1 MPPVSPSAYGDDDL
15 TCLVLKQRLEQFQLW
30 LAAAFD
36 AGSSAESLVAA
47 RSDFIDRLLR
57 RLWTFYGFEDIPET
71 ALVAVGGY
79 GRGELHP
86 LSDIDVLVLS
96 QRRLTEQQSQRV
108 GEFITLL
115 WDLKLEVGHSVRTLE
130 ECLLEGL
137 ADLTVATNLIES
149 RMICGD
155 VALFLQMQKHIFSDG
170 FWPSPQFFHAKIN
183 EQQERHQRY
192 HGTSYNLE
200 PDIKSSPGGLRDIHT
215 LLWVARR
222 HFGATSL
229 DEMVGFG
236 FLTQAERNELNE
248 CQSFLWRIRF
258 ALHLVLP
265 RYDNRLLFDR
275 QLNVAQLLRYE
286 GEGNEPVERMMKDF
300 YRMTRRVSELNH
312 MLLQL
317 FDEAILALD
326 ATEKPRPLND
336 DFQLRGDLIDLRDET
351 LFIREPQAIMR
362 MFYLMVRNRE
372 IKGIYSTTVRQLR
385 HARRHLKQ
393 PLCTIPEAR
402 DLFMAILRH
411 PGAVSR
417 ALVPMHRHSVLWAY
431 MPQWGKIV
439 GQMQFDLFHAY
450 TVDEHTIRV
459 LQKLESFADAQTR
472 PRHPLCV
479 ELYPRL
485 PHPELLLLAALFHDI
500 AKGRGGD
507 HSILGAED
515 VVEFAELH
523 GLNSRETQLVAWLV
537 RCHLLMSVTA
547 QRRDIQDPTV
557 IQQFS
562 SEVQSETRLRYL
574 VCLTVADI
582 CATNET
588 LWNSWKQSLL
598 RELYFATE
606 KQLRRGMQNSP
617 DLRERVRHHRL
628 QALALLRMDNID
640 EEALHRIWSRCRA
653 DYFLHQ
659 PIGKDSKQ
667 EVGDGAGADDGRAL
681 PDGFV
686 VKGLMAHFRRHRLH
700 ALVQH
705 LHVTAKRDQSDDV
718 LGALAIGTAPQ
729 RPAEADGK
737 AFNAHAATT
746 GNPKVSELMHGNQD
760 TERNQKRHQVPKHA
774 DHHPSLSVIDGLK
787 HQQHQAGK
795 HRHRRGQAVD
805 TIQYAAVTG
814 NQMPAVL
821 DARFAFEHTFGQIA
835 QHRSQRGE
843 HRTGQQRGRHHVQW
857 RVAAEQPGNDRRRQQ
872 PADQPF
878 PGFTRRDL
886 RCQFMLAEQLAEHV
900 GTGIRAPHQ
909 QHHVQQPPGAGKRI
923 LLVAELA
930 QRQHAPKER
939 HDGQQAEQQAQR
951 ARIAPDRGRTGI
963 EQHQQQR
970 RQPPGQRQPQ
980 RAAYLR
986 HGLMVSGDTEH
997 HQRQQKTA
1005 QYRQPDALRTGGK
1018 TGQLAPLPGC

>member
-1 MPPVSPSAYGDDDL
+1 MPPASPSTYGNDEL
-15 TCLVLKQRLEQFQLW
+15 TCPVLKQRLEQFQLW

-36 AGSSAESLVAA
+36 AGASAESLVAA

-170 FWPSPQFFHAKIN
+170 FWPSPQFFHAKVN

-275 QLNVAQLLRYE
+275 QLSVAQLLRYE

-500 AKGRGGD
+500 AKGRGGG
-507 HSILGAED
+507 HSELGAVD
-515 VVEFAELH
+515 AQEFCDSH
-523 GLNSRETQLVAWLV
+523 GLAAEDAEIVVWLV
-537 RCHLLMSVTA
+537 RHHLVMSGVAQKKDISDPDVVAKFAAFVGDERHLTA
-547 QRRDIQDPTV
+547 
-557 IQQFS
+557 
-562 SEVQSETRLRYL
+562 LYL
-574 VCLTVADI
+574 FTVADI
-582 CATNET
+582 RGTSPKVWNTWKGKLLEDLYHLTQRLLESGGKAPVTQGIIQERQEET
-588 LWNSWKQSLL
+588 RRLL
-598 RELYFATE
+598 RYFGVMEDAE
-606 KQLRRGMQNSP
+606 KSLWSRLDTVYFLR
-617 DLRERVRHHRL
+617 H
-628 QALALLRMDNID
+628 AA
-640 EEALHRIWSRCRA
+640 EEIAWHTRALHYRV
-653 DYFLHQ
+653 
-659 PIGKDSKQ
+659 DSDVPVVKARLNPH
-667 EVGDGAGADDGRAL
+667 GDGIEVMVYSLDQRDLFARLVGFFGRSGYNIIDAKIHTTRHGYAL
-681 PDGFV
+681 DSFMLLDISG
-686 VKGLMAHFRRHRLH
+686 
-700 ALVQH
+700 
-705 LHVTAKRDQSDDV
+705 RDNDRDMIAYIEHEV
-718 LGALAIGTAPQ
+718 
-729 RPAEADGK
+729 
-737 AFNAHAATT
+737 
-746 GNPKVSELMHGNQD
+746 
-760 TERNQKRHQVPKHA
+760 TER
-774 DHHPSLSVIDGLK
+774 LK
-787 HQQHQAGK
+787 HQLAPEPPANGRISRQVK
-795 HRHRRGQAVD
+795 HFP
-805 TIQYAAVTG
+805 IEPAVTLQPDEKG
-814 NQMPAVL
+814 VYFVLSVSAADRPGLLYAV
-821 DARFAFEHTFGQIA
+821 AMT
-835 QHRSQRGE
+835 
-843 HRTGQQRGRHHVQW
+843 
-857 RVAAEQPGNDRRRQQ
+857 
-872 PADQPF
+872 
-878 PGFTRRDL
+878 
-886 RCQFMLAEQLAEHV
+886 LA
-900 GTGIRAPHQ
+900 
-909 QHHVQQPPGAGKRI
+909 
-923 LLVAELA
+923 
-930 QRQHAPKER
+930 
-939 HDGQQAEQQAQR
+939 
-951 ARIAPDRGRTGI
+951 
-963 EQHQQQR
+963 
-970 RQPPGQRQPQ
+970 
-980 RAAYLR
+980 R
-986 HGLMVSGDTEH
+986 HGANLHTAKIATLGERVEDTF
-997 HQRQQKTA
+997 
-1005 QYRQPDALRTGGK
+1005 LVTGGNLGESVHRIELETELLK
-1018 TGQLAPLPGC
+1018 RLKS